1 MSLSGSDLL
10 LLTVGQ
16 TFATV
21 IPTLIITGFS
31 FLSLIQVGLSFTV
44 LPNHDRLQI
53 ALLITTVLGAIG
65 SVISCYSLVQL
76 IGFFADR
83 YLKVNNATNL
93 AQDVKDVLKKR
104 HLATFFLVGFD
115 TCLLTFGVA
124 LWAIMEAFLAGT
136 PGSQVWG
143 IVFVSLGGTIL
154 LVLAGHHICT
164 EVRDS
169 SNE

>member
-31 FLSLIQVGLSFTV
+31 FLSLIQVGLSSTP

-65 SVISCYSLVQL
+65 SVVSCYAVVQL
-76 IGFFADR
+76 IGLFADR
-83 YLKVNNATNL
+83 YLKVNNATKL

-104 HLATFFLVGFD
+104 LSMDVLLSRIRYVPTNIRGCPLGDYGDVPCGKPWLTGMGD
-115 TCLLTFGVA
+115 CLCIA
-124 LWAIMEAFLAGT
+124 WRNDT
-136 PGSQVWG
+136 PGISRTPHLHRG
-143 IVFVSLGGTIL
+143 
-154 LVLAGHHICT
+154 
-164 EVRDS
+164 
-169 SNE
+169 